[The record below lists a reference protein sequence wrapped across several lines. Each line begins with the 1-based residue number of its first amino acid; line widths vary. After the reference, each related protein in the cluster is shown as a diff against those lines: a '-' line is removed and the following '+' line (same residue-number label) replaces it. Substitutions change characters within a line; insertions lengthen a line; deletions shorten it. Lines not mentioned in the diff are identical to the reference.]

1 MRKLGQDDN
10 YFRNFLGICSS
21 VKTVFILKGGII
33 NLHGDFYEHF
43 CHFQRDLLQYVVL
56 KRTCWHVRE
65 LKQMW
70 SEKLKTAGSE
80 ESIEK

>member
-1 MRKLGQDDN
+1 M
-10 YFRNFLGICSS
+10 
-21 VKTVFILKGGII
+21 

-70 SEKLKTAGSE
+70 REKLKTAGSE